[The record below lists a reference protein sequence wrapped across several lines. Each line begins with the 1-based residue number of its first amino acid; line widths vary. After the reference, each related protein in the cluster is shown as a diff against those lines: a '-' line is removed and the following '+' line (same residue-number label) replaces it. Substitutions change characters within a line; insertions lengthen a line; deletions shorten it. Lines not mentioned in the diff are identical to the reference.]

1 MCEDPLIGIYF
12 CVSREECFL
21 FVCFVFLWVLSK
33 VGSEVLGHKDPT
45 HDVIV
50 PEVLEDPVKRV
61 AVAAPSLPRTRGR
74 HISL

>member
-1 MCEDPLIGIYF
+1 MRHVLQSALCGSPVL
-12 CVSREECFL
+12 FL